1 MSNLSNLKVSVKT
14 DLSAKPFKPVHQFID
29 KTTTTQQMQQV
40 SNIIV
45 QLWSSCPWKT
55 EWGKGRTLDNLVP
68 PQNYRWQN
76 RKECK
81 GKTNAA
87 QSEVIPERRCRDLK
101 EDGEMPERRLRDTW
115 RRWRD
120 AWKEMKRY
128 LKGDG
133 EIPGRRWRDIWKEM
147 ETYLEGDRK
156 IHERRYCRELSERR

>member
-1 MSNLSNLKVSVKT
+1 MFNIEFVEPKSLMSNLSNLKVSVKT

-76 RKECK
+76 RKEYK

-87 QSEVIPERRCRDLK
+87 QSALARLLWLLYRPGTTHRPHLYPTH
-101 EDGEMPERRLRDTW
+101 GEW
-115 RRWRD
+115 GW
-120 AWKEMKRY
+120 
-128 LKGDG
+128 
-133 EIPGRRWRDIWKEM
+133 
-147 ETYLEGDRK
+147 LEGAPGQYQPAPLPLDSTLT
-156 IHERRYCRELSERR
+156 H